1 MVRPKASK
9 ASCDLAH
16 EFALAV
22 TINTNNRFDM
32 VARLGRYSLY
42 AAFSHLAPMV
52 RGSSCLAPCSLI
64 NDCAPGLSI

>member
-1 MVRPKASK
+1 MVRPKASN
-9 ASCDLAH
+9 ASCDLGH
-16 EFALAV
+16 EFALAI

-52 RGSSCLAPCSLI
+52 RKFVLAHTACS
-64 NDCAPGLSI
+64 

>member
-1 MVRPKASK
+1 MVRPKASN
-9 ASCDLAH
+9 ASCDLAY

-52 RGSSCLAPCSLI
+52 RKFVLAHTPCS
-64 NDCAPGLSI
+64 